1 MKNLDK
7 LCTDI
12 KNISEGTQV
21 LHDLVSS
28 LSENRFDKSNSII
41 VKSIKQIS
49 KEINTSTQAFYERYK
64 DSE

>member
-64 DSE
+64 NSE

>member
-7 LCTDI
+7 LCSDI

>member
-1 MKNLDK
+1 MKDLDK

-64 DSE
+64 NSE

>member
-1 MKNLDK
+1 MKDLDK